1 MGCEEIREH
10 LSEYVDGVLDPET
23 KSMVEEHLSACE
35 DCREEL
41 AALKALVGELGSMEA
56 VSPPEDFLEQ
66 LHARMERRPF
76 MSSILRKLFMPM
88 KIKIPLELAGAVA
101 LVVLVF
107 SILHL
112 QQAQFKM
119 PGRPEALKQEEATV
133 RGDTRARPEA
143 EGLVRPGEKDVVQL
157 GTADS
162 LGEGEERKTYAP
174 QRAYRAAT
182 AEESEEGR
190 PIEMVLVM
198 RRRPRADVPAPG
210 ATMEALRLKERE
222 KRKTLAMKKA
232 RPSTVPEKEE
242 RIASAVSELRS
253 IVELFGG
260 KVISVEY
267 EREFGTPQVVYAE
280 IPSARAISFY
290 EKLKAL
296 GDLEAL
302 PKARAGK
309 EKDVL
314 RVRIRILP
322 PE

>member
-23 KSMVEEHLSACE
+23 KSMVDEHLSACKA
-35 DCREEL
+35 CREEL
-41 AALKALVGELGSMEA
+41 GALKALVGELGSMEA

-88 KIKIPLELAGAVA
+88 RIKVPLELAGAVA

-119 PGRPEALKQEEATV
+119 PGRPEPYKQEATV
-133 RGDTRARPEA
+133 RGDTKVGTGA
-143 EGLVRPGEKDVVQL
+143 EGMVRPVEKDVAEVSP
-157 GTADS
+157 ADS
-162 LGEGEERKTYAP
+162 LGKEAERKTYAP

-190 PIEMVLVM
+190 PIELTLVM
-198 RRRPRADVPAPG
+198 RRPRADVLTPG
-210 ATMEALRLKERE
+210 ALMEASRLKERE
-222 KRKTLAMKKA
+222 MRKTLAMKKA
-232 RPSTVPEKEE
+232 RPSRMSEKEE
-242 RIASAVSELRS
+242 KIASPISELKS

-260 KVISVEY
+260 KVTSVEH
-267 EREFGTPQVVYAE
+267 ERESGVPLVVCAE

-302 PKARAGK
+302 PKAKAGK